1 MRSSAYEVSNL
12 KFLVPRISVYTTS
25 DDGHLRCSVL
35 ITQPSLVAQEDC
47 YKSIKCWI
55 DNLLTESSPSPSVK
69 SEIRETIAT
78 SDFLVPLFFPIELGS
93 GAPDAAEDRDECLY
107 PRIGRSV
114 PNEQSLWSYYGR
126 ESNHSCSEE
135 RIECAFS

>member
-1 MRSSAYEVSNL
+1 MTD
-12 KFLVPRISVYTTS
+12 ISVGLGADYTALVGGTGRLLQV
-25 DDGHLRCSVL
+25 DKVL
-35 ITQPSLVAQEDC
+35 DRQ
-47 YKSIKCWI
+47 
-55 DNLLTESSPSPSVK
+55 SPNGIVTLSSVK